1 MPIDY
6 NILIKK
12 RVDLNSNINIDEQI
26 LQIAIYDEFK
36 AYETYSKIIETFGN
50 INPFI
55 NIKESE
61 AVHYSMLIKLAE
73 KYSVE
78 VPINDW
84 KDKIEIP
91 NNIIECYE
99 LGVAAEIENIAMYNN
114 LLINS
119 TKSDITDALFRLQA
133 ASFNNHLPA
142 FRSCVI
148 NYYNSF
154 HSSSNSSEDIMQKM
168 QEYQEIVNNLM
179 SGDID
184 ENTISNLSSKLFSNI
199 SFQFLGGAVSG
210 AAIVALLNQFLENQN
225 SNKE

>member
-1 MPIDY
+1 MAIDY
-6 NILIKK
+6 NILIQK

-36 AYETYSKIIETFGN
+36 AYETYSKIIESFGN

-73 KYSVE
+73 KYGVE

-91 NNIIECYE
+91 NNLIECYE
-99 LGVAAEIENIAMYNN
+99 LGVAGEIENIAMYNN
-114 LLINS
+114 LLTNS
-119 TKSDITDALFRLQA
+119 TKSDITDILFRLQA

-148 NYYNSF
+148 NHYNAFS
-154 HSSSNSSEDIMQKM
+154 SSSNSEDIMQKM

-179 SGDID
+179 SGNID
-184 ENTISNLSSKLFSNI
+184 ESTISNLSSKLFSNI

-210 AAIVALLNQFLENQN
+210 AAIIALLNQFLENQN

>member
-1 MPIDY
+1 MAIDY
-6 NILIKK
+6 NILIQK

-36 AYETYSKIIETFGN
+36 AYETYSKIIESFGN

-73 KYSVE
+73 KYGVE

-91 NNIIECYE
+91 NNLIECYE
-99 LGVAAEIENIAMYNN
+99 LGVAGEIENIAMYNN
-114 LLINS
+114 LLTNS
-119 TKSDITDALFRLQA
+119 TKSDITDTLFRLQA
-133 ASFNNHLPA
+133 TSFNNHLPA

-148 NYYNSF
+148 NYYNAF
-154 HSSSNSSEDIMQKM
+154 NSSSNSEDIMKKM
-168 QEYQEIVNNLM
+168 QEYQEIVDNLM
-179 SGDID
+179 SGNID
-184 ENTISNLSSKLFSNI
+184 ESTISNLSSKLFSNI

-210 AAIVALLNQFLENQN
+210 AAIIALLNQFLENQN

>member
-91 NNIIECYE
+91 NNLIECYE
-99 LGVAAEIENIAMYNN
+99 LGDAAEIENIAMYNN

-148 NYYNSF
+148 NYYNNF

-179 SGDID
+179 SGNID
-184 ENTISNLSSKLFSNI
+184 ENTISNLSSKLFQI
-199 SFQFLGGAVSG
+199 
-210 AAIVALLNQFLENQN
+210 
-225 SNKE
+225 

>member
-1 MPIDY
+1 MAIDY
-6 NILIKK
+6 NILIQK

-36 AYETYSKIIETFGN
+36 AYETYSKIIESFGN

-73 KYSVE
+73 KYGVE

-91 NNIIECYE
+91 NNLIECYE
-99 LGVAAEIENIAMYNN
+99 LGVAGEIENIAMYNN
-114 LLINS
+114 LLTNS
-119 TKSDITDALFRLQA
+119 TKSDITDTLFRLQA

-148 NYYNSF
+148 NHYNAFS
-154 HSSSNSSEDIMQKM
+154 SSSNSENIMQKM

-179 SGDID
+179 SGNID
-184 ENTISNLSSKLFSNI
+184 ESTISNLSSKLFSNI

-210 AAIVALLNQFLENQN
+210 AAIIALLNQFLENQN

>member
-1 MPIDY
+1 MALDY
-6 NILIKK
+6 NILIQK

-61 AVHYSMLIKLAE
+61 ALHYSILIKLAE
-73 KYSVE
+73 KYGVE
-78 VPINDW
+78 VPMNDW

-91 NNIIECYE
+91 NNLIECYE

-114 LLINS
+114 LLTNS

-133 ASFNNHLPA
+133 TSFNNHLPA

-148 NYYNSF
+148 NHYNAF
-154 HSSSNSSEDIMQKM
+154 NSSSNSEDIMKKM
-168 QEYQEIVNNLM
+168 QEYQEIVDNLM
-179 SGDID
+179 SGNID
-184 ENTISNLSSKLFSNI
+184 ESTISNLSSKLFSNI

-210 AAIVALLNQFLENQN
+210 AAIIALLNQFLENQN

>member
-50 INPFI
+50 IDPFI

-91 NNIIECYE
+91 NNLIECYE

-119 TKSDITDALFRLQA
+119 TTPSWYPLATSIQIFNGSLSTSICRNIFLFLKTSRNLFKSLSDVPIVYQTLF
-133 ASFNNHLPA
+133 
-142 FRSCVI
+142 
-148 NYYNSF
+148 
-154 HSSSNSSEDIMQKM
+154 
-168 QEYQEIVNNLM
+168 
-179 SGDID
+179 
-184 ENTISNLSSKLFSNI
+184 NI
-199 SFQFLGGAVSG
+199 FLGAD
-210 AAIVALLNQFLENQN
+210 I
-225 SNKE
+225 

>member
-73 KYSVE
+73 KYGVE

-91 NNIIECYE
+91 NNLIECYE
-99 LGVAAEIENIAMYNN
+99 LGVAGEIENIAMYNN

-179 SGDID
+179 SGNID